1 MFDTLTKKGF
11 FLKFPVLRAFKNRT
25 KYVKLPRPRAHSLY
39 QKTII
44 KGKFKQLGL
53 VI

>member
-11 FLKFPVLRAFKNRT
+11 FQKFPVLRAFKNRT

-44 KGKFKQLGL
+44 KRKFKQLGL